1 MKRCMG
7 MIVAL
12 VGVASLVLGII
23 FIVQAGSARQE
34 VADSIAPLKI
44 SEVNAK
50 YDAVKAKQA
59 QLMSAEEPKIQ
70 AGQAQP
76 SAMYNYLTVQKVGL
90 GLTRTNIGVAG
101 FLQTSGIIDII
112 LGIGLLL
119 AGMAMLKKTTT

>member
-1 MKRCMG
+1 MKRFIG
-7 MIVAL
+7 MVVAL
-12 VGVASLVLGII
+12 IGVVSLVFGVI

-34 VADSIAPLKI
+34 IADSIAPLKI

-59 QLMSAEEPKIQ
+59 QLMAAEEPKIQ

-90 GLTRTNIGVAG
+90 GLTKTNIGVAG
-101 FLQTSGIIDII
+101 LLQTGGIVDIV
-112 LGIGLLL
+112 LGVGLFL
-119 AGMAMLKKTTT
+119 AGMMMFKKTTA